1 MMKTA
6 YLPPG
11 NWILPT
17 APRFTPLGEN
27 EKTPLQKM
35 LLKVTRWQAGTER
48 NLNVFEG
55 LARLGG
61 TFFPYLMFL
70 SQILMKGR
78 IGRVDKELIILRVGW
93 RMGCVYE
100 WGHHVH
106 MAAELGISDSVMHSI
121 AQEDSSDW
129 EPRLATFIRAADE
142 LVAQHTL
149 SDDTWAALRGE
160 LSEDQAVEFCMLVGH
175 YVMVAGLINT
185 LGIRI
190 EPGYLKDIG

>member
-6 YLPPG
+6 SLPPG
-11 NWILPT
+11 GWILPK
-17 APRFTPLGEN
+17 APRFTPLAEN
-27 EKTPLQKM
+27 EKTLLQKT
-35 LLKVTRWQAGTER
+35 LLKVTRRQAGTER
-48 NLNVFEG
+48 NLAVFEG

-78 IGRVDKELIILRVGW
+78 IGRVDKELIILRVAW

-106 MAAELGISDSVMHSI
+106 MAAELGISDSVTHSI

-142 LVAQHTL
+142 LVAQRTL

-185 LGIRI
+185 LGILI
-190 EPGYLKDIG
+190 EPGYIKDID